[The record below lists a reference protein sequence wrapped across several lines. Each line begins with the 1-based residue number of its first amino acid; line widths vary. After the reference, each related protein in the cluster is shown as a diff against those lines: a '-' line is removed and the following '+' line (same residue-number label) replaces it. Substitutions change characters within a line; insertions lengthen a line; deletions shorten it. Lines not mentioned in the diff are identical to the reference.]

1 MKPTEGV
8 ALGDRYR
15 LGTRIAVGG
24 MGEVWAAHDTALG
37 RDVAVKV
44 LREEFAGDAGFL
56 ERFRTEAR
64 NSAQLSHPN
73 IAALYDYGEQDGS
86 AFLVME
92 LILGEPMSDLLDRQP
107 VLPTRRLLPI
117 LAQTARALH
126 AAHVAG
132 VVHRDVKPGNILVAR
147 TGQVKI
153 TDFGISTAINQ
164 VPMTASG
171 MVMGTAQ
178 YLSPEQAMGR
188 AATPASDMY
197 SLGIVAY
204 EALVGHRPFT
214 GSTAVDIAIAHVN
227 TAVPPLP
234 ASIDP
239 VLADLVM
246 RMLDKEPQGR
256 PRSAASLARHLDDML
271 DKTPSDG
278 VPLAQGRHARP
289 VDVVD
294 ADERAAALPPVLPP
308 ARPSATSGG
317 TAASAWTAS
326 SAEEPVPVP
335 GPASTG
341 PTSTGPA
348 SAGPTST
355 GPTRT
360 GPSSTGPTRTGPSST
375 APTRTGPT
383 STGPTAPGPM
393 APGPT
398 AAGPALPAAPTSTAA
413 ATSPAAAAAPE
424 VPARPAAAAAAAPAA
439 SAVPAAQQPPSETP
453 PPDRPADGAPAG
465 VRRVSTSTGRRWG
478 PVSHP
483 FVALVLMVIFALLGA
498 LFADSLWGPSR
509 ASGSDPASRVLAI
522 QDGMIQWFP
531 GAPGT
536 TTTARDL

>member
-1 MKPTEGV
+1 MKPAEGV

-24 MGEVWAAHDTALG
+24 MGEVWVAHDTALS

-73 IAALYDYGEQDGS
+73 IAALYDYGEQEGS

-92 LILGEPMSDLLDRQP
+92 LVLGEPMSDLLDRQP

-132 VVHRDVKPGNILVAR
+132 VVHRDVKPGNIIVAR

-214 GSTAVDIAIAHVN
+214 GATAVDIAIAHVN

-234 ASIDP
+234 GSIDP

-246 RMLDKEPQGR
+246 RMLAKDPQAR

-294 ADERAAALPPVLPP
+294 ADERAAAAGPPPAGPGLAPSGTVPATPTATPAVPPVVPP
-308 ARPSATSGG
+308 AVPLAPPSAPEVTAGQVTPVAGAAASPLVDASALPLEATPVYAAALEEERRTARRRAAGPDAPRADRSPG
-317 TAASAWTAS
+317 TAAA
-326 SAEEPVPVP
+326 
-335 GPASTG
+335 
-341 PTSTGPA
+341 
-348 SAGPTST
+348 
-355 GPTRT
+355 
-360 GPSSTGPTRTGPSST
+360 PSSS
-375 APTRTGPT
+375 
-383 STGPTAPGPM
+383 
-393 APGPT
+393 
-398 AAGPALPAAPTSTAA
+398 
-413 ATSPAAAAAPE
+413 
-424 VPARPAAAAAAAPAA
+424 
-439 SAVPAAQQPPSETP
+439 
-453 PPDRPADGAPAG
+453 

-483 FVALVLMVIFALLGA
+483 LVALVLMVIFALLGA
-498 LFADSLWGPSR
+498 AFADSLWGPSR
-509 ASGSDPASRVLAI
+509 AGGPHDHVPVLASASPSSAD
-522 QDGMIQWFP
+522 QDGMIHWAP
-531 GAPGT
+531 GAPGP

>member
-1 MKPTEGV
+1 MKPTEGI

-107 VLPTRRLLPI
+107 VLSTRRLLPI

-239 VLADLVM
+239 VLADVVM
-246 RMLDKEPQGR
+246 RMLAKDPQAR

-278 VPLAQGRHARP
+278 VPVAQGRHARP
-289 VDVVD
+289 VDVAD
-294 ADERAAALPPVLPP
+294 AADAPAVPPSRPTPAAPVTPTPVAPP
-308 ARPSATSGG
+308 APVASPP
-317 TAASAWTAS
+317 TAASAPSAAS
-326 SAEEPVPVP
+326 SPTAGSPPTAGSAPSAGSPPTAAPPTVPPAHPAAPPPSTEAAVVVPAVPTPAQHATSTAPPTRAAEVPDHPTAPAEEP
-335 GPASTG
+335 G
-341 PTSTGPA
+341 
-348 SAGPTST
+348 
-355 GPTRT
+355 
-360 GPSSTGPTRTGPSST
+360 
-375 APTRTGPT
+375 
-383 STGPTAPGPM
+383 
-393 APGPT
+393 
-398 AAGPALPAAPTSTAA
+398 
-413 ATSPAAAAAPE
+413 
-424 VPARPAAAAAAAPAA
+424 
-439 SAVPAAQQPPSETP
+439 
-453 PPDRPADGAPAG
+453 
-465 VRRVSTSTGRRWG
+465 RVSTTTGRRWG

-483 FVALVLMVIFALLGA
+483 FVALVLMVVFALLGA
-498 LFADSLWGPSR
+498 AFADSVWGPSR
-509 ASGSDPASRVLAI
+509 ASGSHPASPVLES
-522 QDGMIQWFP
+522 QDGMIQWVP

>member
-1 MKPTEGV
+1 MKPAEGV

-24 MGEVWAAHDTALG
+24 MGEVWVAHDTALS

-73 IAALYDYGEQDGS
+73 IAALYDYGEQEGS

-92 LILGEPMSDLLDRQP
+92 LVLGEPMSDLLDRQP

-132 VVHRDVKPGNILVAR
+132 VVHRDVKPGNIIVAR

-214 GSTAVDIAIAHVN
+214 GATAVDIAIAHVN

-234 ASIDP
+234 GSIDP
-239 VLADLVM
+239 VLADVVM
-246 RMLDKEPQGR
+246 RMLAKDPQAR

-294 ADERAAALPPVLPP
+294 ADERAAA
-308 ARPSATSGG
+308 
-317 TAASAWTAS
+317 
-326 SAEEPVPVP
+326 
-335 GPASTG
+335 
-341 PTSTGPA
+341 
-348 SAGPTST
+348 AGP
-355 GPTRT
+355 P
-360 GPSSTGPTRTGPSST
+360 P
-375 APTRTGPT
+375 
-383 STGPTAPGPM
+383 
-393 APGPT
+393 
-398 AAGPALPAAPTSTAA
+398 PAAPGGARSGTVPATPAVPATPPVPATPAVPPGVPPAVPLAPPSPPEVAAGQVTPVAGA
-413 ATSPAAAAAPE
+413 ATAPR
-424 VPARPAAAAAAAPAA
+424 VDA
-439 SAVPAAQQPPSETP
+439 SAVPLEATPVYAAALEEERRTARRRAAGPDA
-453 PPDRPADGAPAG
+453 PPDRSPGTAATPSSS

-483 FVALVLMVIFALLGA
+483 LVALVLMLIFALLGA
-498 LFADSLWGPSR
+498 AFADSLWGPSR
-509 ASGSDPASRVLAI
+509 AGGPHDHVTVLASASPSSAD
-522 QDGMIQWFP
+522 QDGMIHRAP
-531 GAPGT
+531 GAPGP